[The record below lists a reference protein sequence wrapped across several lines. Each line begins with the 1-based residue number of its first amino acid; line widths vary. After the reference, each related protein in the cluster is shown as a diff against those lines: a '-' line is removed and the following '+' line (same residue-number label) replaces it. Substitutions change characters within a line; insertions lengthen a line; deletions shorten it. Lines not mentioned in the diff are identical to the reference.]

1 MADMHDP
8 DYQEYQQYLQYL
20 NHTGQGAAQ
29 PQAPSDFQAGL
40 EHFANKATLGNLPR
54 MQAAVGSALGLGD
67 SDQLR
72 KENVARLAQ
81 EDQNS
86 PKSSFA
92 GKALGIGATML
103 PAGAAAAPA
112 SVLGRI
118 GAGAVQGAAT
128 GALEDP
134 NPEQSG
140 AQLGDRM
147 TNAAKGAGLGLGLS
161 AAGEGIGAL
170 LRKGGDAAMQIAVG
184 RKKYTPGVGTTLADE
199 GVWGTKG
206 MMSGQVANKLDQRG
220 QEISDLA
227 KQVPAGSIDS
237 PNIAG
242 AIRGKASSPLTVP
255 GGNPSTSDL
264 DKLSTINQFADD
276 IASRGAESGE
286 QALARRIAAGQRSYR
301 GKEDPLQSLI
311 GGLSKQEQQQYSSA
325 LKTAHQAATGSDAMS
340 VADSAYGALKR
351 AQKGLDEDPSLPRS
365 LFQALSI
372 PATHIPGGSIGAS
385 TVGQAA
391 TKLGQTTANP
401 QMRQGLLDALLQ
413 SK

>member
-1 MADMHDP
+1 MADQTNDP
-8 DYQEYQQYLQYL
+8 DYQEYQQYLEYL
-20 NHTGQGAAQ
+20 KHTSQ

-40 EHFANKATLGNLPR
+40 ENFANKATFGNLPR

-67 SDQLR
+67 ADQLR
-72 KENVARLAQ
+72 KENVDRLAQ
-81 EDQNS
+81 ENQNS
-86 PKSSFA
+86 PNASLV

-103 PAGAAAAPA
+103 PVGVAAAPA
-112 SVLGRI
+112 SALGRI
-118 GAGAVQGAAT
+118 GAGALQGAAT
-128 GALEDP
+128 GALEEPDATK
-134 NPEQSG
+134 SG
-140 AQLGDRM
+140 LQLADRAK
-147 TNAAKGAGLGLGLS
+147 NAAYGAGLGG
-161 AAGEGIGAL
+161 AITGATEGIGAL

-206 MMSGQVANKLDQRG
+206 MMADQVANKLDERG

-227 KQVPAGSIDS
+227 KQIPTGSINS
-237 PNIAG
+237 PSIASDIQ
-242 AIRGKASSPLTVP
+242 ATASKPLTVP
-255 GGNPSTSDL
+255 GANPSSSDV
-264 DKLSTINQFADD
+264 DKLNAINSFTDD

-286 QALARRIAAGQRSYR
+286 QALQRRIAAGQRSYR

-311 GGLSKQEQQQYSSA
+311 GNLSKQEQQQYSSA
-325 LKTAHQAATGSDAMS
+325 LKNAHQAATGSDAMS
-340 VADSAYGALKR
+340 VADNAYGALKR

-385 TVGQAA
+385 TAGQVA
-391 TKLGQTTANP
+391 TKAGQNVSNP
-401 QMRQGLLDALLQ
+401 QARQGLLDLLLQ